1 VGPALRTS
9 ACVWLSAAV
18 LAVSA
23 RADVCPCSA
32 GVVSGDFSP
41 AATLLRP
48 AANADATYHV
58 EQLGDKGVKLISNN
72 LENNYALTL
81 SGSNSDADTGLEAL
95 APGEA
100 WHKSLGVELE
110 GKVGALLNTDFRTN
124 FTEVERNSS
133 AELFGLQS
141 LDASADNRRA
151 LEEFDATTKFMGDRV
166 TFTSS
171 RRTSSLVPLGAGAD
185 DSKGTS
191 EQDRFSAYLWQSDQ
205 SSLSVDG
212 ALSRIDAD
220 YQDLTNTNTTDAL
233 QARNK
238 ETHQLRSKLSIGWAG
253 FFVSHRD
260 AVTLIPD
267 QHGAQPQQSE
277 IETGISVGLSALRD
291 TASGEIG
298 HDLLSVLPDSL
309 WISTDHGSVA
319 YGGFASTAG
328 QTEKS
333 AIGMTRNWNTG
344 AIDLSYWQ
352 SAVQTAAQLPDDVQW
367 RGHGMDATGNLYSGR
382 WSLSGNLSW
391 YKANDFALSNN
402 SNENS
407 VNGSLFVNWQPA
419 LGPKLSAG
427 VTNYAYA
434 ADFLDYNG
442 VQKNSLMR
450 YQLAVDGSQLLVTA
464 LSDRN
469 THLTFLASYQGN
481 KSRSQWSQADYSN
494 DMGNVF
500 VGFRFTRPF
509 LP

>member
-1 VGPALRTS
+1 MPTTRILRT
-9 ACVWLSAAV
+9 
-18 LAVSA
+18 
-23 RADVCPCSA
+23 R
-32 GVVSGDFSP
+32 
-41 AATLLRP
+41 TRP
-48 AANADATYHV
+48 THFR
-58 EQLGDKGVKLISNN
+58 
-72 LENNYALTL
+72 
-81 SGSNSDADTGLEAL
+81 
-95 APGEA
+95 PGTR
-100 WHKSLGVELE
+100 K
-110 GKVGALLNTDFRTN
+110 RTN
-124 FTEVERNSS
+124 FC
-133 AELFGLQS
+133 
-141 LDASADNRRA
+141 
-151 LEEFDATTKFMGDRV
+151 
-166 TFTSS
+166 
-171 RRTSSLVPLGAGAD
+171 
-185 DSKGTS
+185 
-191 EQDRFSAYLWQSDQ
+191 
-205 SSLSVDG
+205 
-212 ALSRIDAD
+212 
-220 YQDLTNTNTTDAL
+220 
-233 QARNK
+233 
-238 ETHQLRSKLSIGWAG
+238 SKLSIGWAG
-253 FFVSHRD
+253 FFVSHRE
-260 AVTLIPD
+260 AVTLILD

-333 AIGMTRNWNTG
+333 AIGMTRNWNTPARLIS
-344 AIDLSYWQ
+344 AIGNRLCKRRHK
-352 SAVQTAAQLPDDVQW
+352 LPDDVQW

-500 VGFRFTRPF
+500 VGFRFTRP
-509 LP
+509 LRPVIALLRDQRQSPCPRTIPHCALS

>member
-1 VGPALRTS
+1 MAVCIPVCIGALIPWNASEVICSSLLKENHCSLGLTAIKFWRRSPICLPRRFTRVEWPLFKFGLPSSVPALRTS

-58 EQLGDKGVKLISNN
+58 EELGDKGVKLISNN

-191 EQDRFSAYLWQSDQ
+191 EQDRFSAYL
-205 SSLSVDG
+205 L
-212 ALSRIDAD
+212 
-220 YQDLTNTNTTDAL
+220 
-233 QARNK
+233 
-238 ETHQLRSKLSIGWAG
+238 
-253 FFVSHRD
+253 
-260 AVTLIPD
+260 
-267 QHGAQPQQSE
+267 
-277 IETGISVGLSALRD
+277 
-291 TASGEIG
+291 
-298 HDLLSVLPDSL
+298 
-309 WISTDHGSVA
+309 
-319 YGGFASTAG
+319 
-328 QTEKS
+328 
-333 AIGMTRNWNTG
+333 AIG
-344 AIDLSYWQ
+344 SEQ
-352 SAVQTAAQLPDDVQW
+352 SLCRRRVEPD
-367 RGHGMDATGNLYSGR
+367 
-382 WSLSGNLSW
+382 
-391 YKANDFALSNN
+391 
-402 SNENS
+402 
-407 VNGSLFVNWQPA
+407 
-419 LGPKLSAG
+419 
-427 VTNYAYA
+427 
-434 ADFLDYNG
+434 
-442 VQKNSLMR
+442 
-450 YQLAVDGSQLLVTA
+450 
-464 LSDRN
+464 
-469 THLTFLASYQGN
+469 
-481 KSRSQWSQADYSN
+481 
-494 DMGNVF
+494 
-500 VGFRFTRPF
+500 
-509 LP
+509 